1 VDDAKGIGLAEPRV
15 GELADG
21 CVRVA
26 TGPLEIE
33 SRDLETKIATRDAGE

>member
-21 CVRVA
+21 RVRVA